1 MPRVMVAA
9 LVTAMLAVGA
19 VVAGTGAGA
28 AAGPVVSLGDASGLE
43 RDTTTGSVFVPVF
56 LSQPAA
62 EPVVVTFFSTDGT
75 AVAGVDF
82 TRWGTPAS
90 PRSVTIP
97 AGSLQT
103 TINVPV
109 AADSLVEADET
120 FGITVAAVT
129 GGSATIG
136 DGTGTATI
144 VDVDE
149 LSTANPAITVSSG
162 TVVEGDGGQRRAQFH
177 VHLSRAASTTLTVA
191 YTTADQDAVAGTDY
205 TAKLPGTLVFPP
217 GQISRTIDV
226 LVAAD
231 LVVGAARSFRLDAVV
246 LGGPPVEELST
257 TGTATIVDDDT
268 ASPTTTSSSSTTTT
282 TPVAAPVISTFALA
296 GTPGPVPALV
306 PLRWSVSDP
315 AGGTLTC
322 RIDSADDG
330 VFEIVVPNCPSTGSR
345 NVTTTVAGTTT
356 ARLRV
361 ESSSGASAEATRW
374 IIATADPVES
384 YDVALVGVGALDPS
398 AAAAFTAAEARLE
411 QLVIRGVAD
420 QTGVP
425 ARPSCLPS
433 TSPDLPPSID
443 DLVIDVAV
451 RSIDGVGGIVGQA
464 GPTCVRATSNLPV
477 AGQMVFDSADVAN
490 LVASGIFDRVV
501 LHEMLHVLGYGTI
514 WNLLGAS
521 TGTGGADPR
530 YQGGRGVAE
539 WSLLGGSANVPLENT
554 GAAGTR
560 DSHWRESTFGTE
572 LMTGYLN
579 TGTDPLSRL
588 SVASLADLGYQVD
601 VGQADAYSL
610 PGMLAALRLG
620 PAAAPTELDVVRP
633 APAPLG

>member
-1 MPRVMVAA
+1 M
-9 LVTAMLAVGA
+9 
-19 VVAGTGAGA
+19 
-28 AAGPVVSLGDASGLE
+28 
-43 RDTTTGSVFVPVF
+43 
-56 LSQPAA
+56 
-62 EPVVVTFFSTDGT
+62 
-75 AVAGVDF
+75 
-82 TRWGTPAS
+82 
-90 PRSVTIP
+90 
-97 AGSLQT
+97 
-103 TINVPV
+103 
-109 AADSLVEADET
+109 
-120 FGITVAAVT
+120 
-129 GGSATIG
+129 
-136 DGTGTATI
+136 
-144 VDVDE
+144 
-149 LSTANPAITVSSG
+149 
-162 TVVEGDGGQRRAQFH
+162 
-177 VHLSRAASTTLTVA
+177 
-191 YTTADQDAVAGTDY
+191 
-205 TAKLPGTLVFPP
+205 
-217 GQISRTIDV
+217 
-226 LVAAD
+226 
-231 LVVGAARSFRLDAVV
+231 
-246 LGGPPVEELST
+246 
-257 TGTATIVDDDT
+257 
-268 ASPTTTSSSSTTTT
+268 
-282 TPVAAPVISTFALA
+282 
-296 GTPGPVPALV
+296 
-306 PLRWSVSDP
+306 
-315 AGGTLTC
+315 
-322 RIDSADDG
+322 
-330 VFEIVVPNCPSTGSR
+330 
-345 NVTTTVAGTTT
+345 
-356 ARLRV
+356 
-361 ESSSGASAEATRW
+361 
-374 IIATADPVES
+374 
-384 YDVALVGVGALDPS
+384 
-398 AAAAFTAAEARLE
+398 
-411 QLVIRGVAD
+411 IRGVAD

-514 WNLLGAS
+514 WNLLGTS